1 MSRRSFWAW
10 GLEQDEPTGQ
20 QVREAATRLSQRY
33 GVNVEPVMP
42 PRADDL
48 RLRAPRIAPPSSLA
62 AICATGDHDRA
73 VHTYGR
79 SFRDRIRAYNLQFPN
94 PPDIVAYPTTEGE
107 VTAVLDWCSSSGH
120 AAIPYGGGSSTV
132 AGFEPPDGYDGI
144 VTIDLSALD
153 KVLEVDDVS
162 RAARIQAGAY
172 GPGLE
177 AQLRPHGF
185 TLRHYPQSFEF
196 SSLGGWIATRSGGH
210 YATNH
215 THIDDFVESVRM
227 VTPTGVWESRRLPG
241 SGAGPSPDRMAIG
254 SEGILGIITEAWMRI
269 QGRPQYRAS
278 AGVTYPSFMAGS
290 EAARRVVQ
298 AKLWPAN
305 CRLLDPGEAR
315 NAAGMDGTR
324 ALLILGFE
332 SDELPQDENIR
343 QAVAI
348 ARDAGGTVDE
358 ADIRISSPTALG
370 ADDSS
375 GDTGRQGAVGAWR
388 NAFLGAPYQRNIT
401 TGLGLV
407 AETLETAITWDRW
420 PAMDDMVRGA
430 LQDTRSTVSAAVAPY
445 PVASPMSIPT
455 ARRLTTLG
463 RAWAAAVLSWRCT
476 PRSSRPPPTPS
487 WTPAAPS
494 PTTTPS
500 VACTGPGTTS
510 SAPSPSPRPCK
521 RRQARPRPQRRP
533 EPRPAGGRV
542 TAALPARH
550 CRCHRWRLALTCCRW
565 PLTRWW

>member
-20 QVREAATRLSQRY
+20 QVREAAVRLSQRY
-33 GVNVEPVMP
+33 GVDVQPVMP

-48 RLRAPRIAPPSSLA
+48 RLRAPRIAPPSSLV
-62 AICATGDHDRA
+62 AICSTGDHDRA
-73 VHTYGR
+73 IHTYGR

-94 PPDIVAYPTTEGE
+94 PPDIVAYPTTEDE

-120 AAIPYGGGSSTV
+120 ATIPYGGGSSTV

-269 QGRPQYRAS
+269 QARPRYRAS
-278 AGVTYPSFMAGS
+278 AGVTYPTFAAGS
-290 EAARRVVQ
+290 DAARRVVQ

-305 CRLLDPGEAR
+305 CRLLDPREAAA
-315 NAAGMDGTR
+315 AAGMDGTC

-332 SDELPQDENIR
+332 SDQLPQDDNIR

-348 ARDAGGTVDE
+348 ARDAGGAIDE
-358 ADIRISSPTALG
+358 ADIRISSPTTG
-370 ADDSS
+370 ADDSSS

-420 PAMDDMVRGA
+420 PAMDEMVRGA
-430 LQDTRSTVSAAVAPY
+430 LQETLDRVCGGGSVSCRFTHVYPDGPAPY
-445 PVASPMSIPT
+445 YTWEGMGRRGAELEMYAEIKQAASDAIMAAGGTIT
-455 ARRLTTLG
+455 HHHAVGRLH
-463 RAWAAAVLSWRCT
+463 
-476 PRSSRPPPTPS
+476 RP
-487 WTPAAPS
+487 WYD
-494 PTTTPS
+494 
-500 VACTGPGTTS
+500 
-510 SAPSPSPRPCK
+510 
-521 RRQARPRPQRRP
+521 QQRPQP
-533 EPRPAGGRV
+533 FAEALK
-542 TAALPARH
+542 AAKR
-550 CRCHRWRLALTCCRW
+550 ALD
-565 PLTRWW
+565 PNGVLNPGLLVDL

>member
-1 MSRRSFWAW
+1 MCRRSFWAW
-10 GLEQDEPTGQ
+10 GLEQDEPTEQ
-20 QVREAATRLSQRY
+20 QVREAAARLSQRY
-33 GVNVEPVMP
+33 GVDVEPVMP
-42 PRADDL
+42 PRAEEL
-48 RLRAPRIAPPSSLA
+48 RLRPPRISPPSALA
-62 AICATGDHDRA
+62 AICATDDHDRA

-94 PPDIVAYPTTEGE
+94 PPDVVARPTTEDE
-107 VTAVLDWCSSSGH
+107 VVAVLDWCSSSGY

-132 AGFEPPDGYDGI
+132 AGFEPPEGYDGI

-153 KVLEVDDVS
+153 QVLEVDDVS
-162 RAARIQAGAY
+162 RSARIQAGAY

-185 TLRHYPQSFEF
+185 TLRHYPQSFEY

-269 QGRPQYRAS
+269 QARPQYRAS
-278 AGVTYPSFMAGS
+278 AGVTFPSLMAGS
-290 EAARRVVQ
+290 EGARRVVQ

-315 NAAGMDGTR
+315 AAAGMDGSR

-332 SDELPQDENIR
+332 SDQMPQDEFIR

-348 ARDAGGTVDE
+348 ARDAGGTIDE
-358 ADIRISSPTALG
+358 ADIRISSPDTRSRE
-370 ADDSS
+370 SS
-375 GDTGRQGAVGAWR
+375 DADTGRQGAVGAWR

-407 AETLETAITWDRW
+407 AETLETAITWERW
-420 PAMDDMVRGA
+420 PTMDEMVRGA
-430 LQDTRSTVSAAVAPY
+430 LQEALDRVCGGGTVSCRFTHVYPDGPAPY
-445 PVASPMSIPT
+445 YTWEGMGRRGAELEMYAEIKQAASDAIMAAGGTIT
-455 ARRLTTLG
+455 HHHAVGRLH
-463 RAWAAAVLSWRCT
+463 
-476 PRSSRPPPTPS
+476 RP
-487 WTPAAPS
+487 WYD
-494 PTTTPS
+494 
-500 VACTGPGTTS
+500 
-510 SAPSPSPRPCK
+510 
-521 RRQARPRPQRRP
+521 QQRP
-533 EPRPAGGRV
+533 ELFAGALR
-542 TAALPARH
+542 AAKRSLDPNGV
-550 CRCHRWRLALTCCRW
+550 LNPGL
-565 PLTRWW
+565 LIDLD

>member
-10 GLEQDEPTGQ
+10 GLEQEEPTEQ

-33 GVNVEPVMP
+33 GVNVEPVML

-48 RLRAPRIAPPSSLA
+48 RLRAPRIAAPSSLA
-62 AICATGDHDRA
+62 AICATDDHDRA

-94 PPDIVAYPTTEGE
+94 PPDVVAYPTTEDE
-107 VTAVLDWCSSSGH
+107 VTAVLDWCSSSGY

-153 KVLEVDDVS
+153 QVLEVDDVS
-162 RAARIQAGAY
+162 RAARIQAGTY

-227 VTPTGVWESRRLPG
+227 VTPSGVWESRRLPG

-269 QGRPQYRAS
+269 QARPQYRAS
-278 AGVTYPSFMAGS
+278 AGVTYSSFMAGS
-290 EAARRVVQ
+290 EAARRIVQ

-305 CRLLDPGEAR
+305 CRLLDPGEAAA
-315 NAAGMDGTR
+315 AAGLDGSR

-332 SDELPQDENIR
+332 SNELPQDENIR

-348 ARDAGGTVDE
+348 ARDAGGTIDE
-358 ADIRISSPTALG
+358 ADIRISSPGDRSGDAS
-370 ADDSS
+370 A

-420 PAMDDMVRGA
+420 PAMDEMVRGA
-430 LQDTRSTVSAAVAPY
+430 LLEALDRVCGGGSVSCRFTHVYPDGPAPY
-445 PVASPMSIPT
+445 YTWEGMGRRGAELEMYAEVKQAASDAIMAAGGTIT
-455 ARRLTTLG
+455 HHHAVGRLH
-463 RAWAAAVLSWRCT
+463 
-476 PRSSRPPPTPS
+476 RP
-487 WTPAAPS
+487 WYD
-494 PTTTPS
+494 
-500 VACTGPGTTS
+500 
-510 SAPSPSPRPCK
+510 
-521 RRQARPRPQRRP
+521 QQRP
-533 EPRPAGGRV
+533 ELFAEALRATKRV
-542 TAALPARH
+542 LDPSGV
-550 CRCHRWRLALTCCRW
+550 LNPGL
-565 PLTRWW
+565 LVDV

>member
-10 GLEQDEPTGQ
+10 GLERDEPTGQ
-20 QVREAATRLSQRY
+20 QVREAATRLSERY
-33 GVNVEPVMP
+33 GVAVEPVMP
-42 PRADDL
+42 PKAEDL
-48 RLRAPRIAPPSSLA
+48 KLRASRISPPSSLA
-62 AICATGDHDRA
+62 AICVTDDHSRA

-94 PPDIVAYPTTEGE
+94 PPDVVAHPTTEDE
-107 VTAVLDWCSSSGH
+107 VTAVLDWCSSNGY
-120 AAIPYGGGSSTV
+120 ATIPYGGGSSTV

-144 VTIDLSALD
+144 VTMNLSALD

-162 RAARIQAGAY
+162 RSARIQAGAY

-278 AGVTYPSFMAGS
+278 AGVTYPSLMAGS
-290 EAARRVVQ
+290 EGARRVVQ

-305 CRLLDPGEAR
+305 CRLLDPDEAQA
-315 NAAGMDGTR
+315 AAGMDGSR

-348 ARDAGGTVDE
+348 ARNAGGTIAE
-358 ADIRISSPTALG
+358 EDIRISAPSDSGGDSPG
-370 ADDSS
+370 
-375 GDTGRQGAVGAWR
+375 GETGRQGAVGAWR

-420 PAMDDMVRGA
+420 PAMDEMVRGA
-430 LQDTRSTVSAAVAPY
+430 LQETLDRVCGGGSVSCRFTHVYPDGPAPY
-445 PVASPMSIPT
+445 YTWEGMGRRGAELEMYAEIKQAASDAIMAAGGTIT
-455 ARRLTTLG
+455 HHHAVGRLH
-463 RAWAAAVLSWRCT
+463 
-476 PRSSRPPPTPS
+476 RP
-487 WTPAAPS
+487 WYD
-494 PTTTPS
+494 
-500 VACTGPGTTS
+500 
-510 SAPSPSPRPCK
+510 
-521 RRQARPRPQRRP
+521 QQRP
-533 EPRPAGGRV
+533 ELFAE
-542 TAALPARH
+542 ALRAVKR
-550 CRCHRWRLALTCCRW
+550 ALD
-565 PLTRWW
+565 PNGVLNPGLLIDM

>member
-10 GLEQDEPTGQ
+10 GLEQDEPTEA
-20 QVREAATRLSQRY
+20 QVREAAARLSQRY

-48 RLRAPRIAPPSSLA
+48 RLRAPRISPPASLA
-62 AICATGDHDRA
+62 AICASDDHDRA

-94 PPDIVAYPTTEGE
+94 PPDIVAHPATEDG
-107 VTAVLDWCSSSGH
+107 VTAVLDWCSSNGY

-132 AGFEPPDGYDGI
+132 AGFEPPEGYDGI

-153 KVLEVDDVS
+153 RVLEVDGVS
-162 RAARIQAGAY
+162 RSARIQAGAY

-185 TLRHYPQSFEF
+185 TLRHYPQSFEY

-269 QGRPQYRAS
+269 QARPQYRAS
-278 AGVTYPSFMAGS
+278 AGVTFPSFMAGS
-290 EAARRVVQ
+290 EGARRVVQ

-305 CRLLDPGEAR
+305 CRLLDPGEAQA
-315 NAAGMDGTR
+315 AAGMDGSR

-332 SDELPQDENIR
+332 SNELPQDENIR

-348 ARDAGGTVDE
+348 ARDAGGTIDE
-358 ADIRISSPTALG
+358 ADIRISSPAG
-370 ADDSS
+370 PEPVE
-375 GDTGRQGAVGAWR
+375 GRGEDTGRQGAVGAWR

-407 AETLETAITWDRW
+407 AETLETAITWERW
-420 PAMDDMVRGA
+420 PAMDEMVRGA
-430 LQDTRSTVSAAVAPY
+430 LQDALTRVCGGGSVSCRFTHVYPDGPAPY
-445 PVASPMSIPT
+445 YTWEGMGRRGAELEMYAEIKQAASDAIMAAGGTIT
-455 ARRLTTLG
+455 HHHAVGRLH
-463 RAWAAAVLSWRCT
+463 
-476 PRSSRPPPTPS
+476 RP
-487 WTPAAPS
+487 WYD
-494 PTTTPS
+494 
-500 VACTGPGTTS
+500 
-510 SAPSPSPRPCK
+510 
-521 RRQARPRPQRRP
+521 QQRP
-533 EPRPAGGRV
+533 EPFA
-542 TAALPARH
+542 AALRAAKR
-550 CRCHRWRLALTCCRW
+550 ALD
-565 PLTRWW
+565 PNGVLNPGLLVDV

>member
-20 QVREAATRLSQRY
+20 QVREAAARLSQRY
-33 GVNVEPVMP
+33 GVNVEPAMP
-42 PRADDL
+42 PRAEDL
-48 RLRAPRIAPPSSLA
+48 RLRSPRISPPSALA
-62 AICATGDHDRA
+62 SICSTDDHDRA

-94 PPDIVAYPTTEGE
+94 PPDIVAHPTTEDE
-107 VTAVLDWCSSSGH
+107 VIAVLDWCSSSGH

-132 AGFEPPDGYDGI
+132 AGFEPPEGYDGI

-153 KVLEVDDVS
+153 QILEVDDVS

-269 QGRPQYRAS
+269 QARPQYRAS
-278 AGVTYPSFMAGS
+278 AGVTYPSLMSGS
-290 EAARRVVQ
+290 EAARRVAQ

-315 NAAGMDGTR
+315 AAAGMDGTR

-332 SDELPQDENIR
+332 SDELPQDDNIR

-348 ARDAGGTVDE
+348 ARDAGGTIDE
-358 ADIRISSPTALG
+358 ADIRISSP
-370 ADDSS
+370 DSRGDES
-375 GDTGRQGAVGAWR
+375 SGGDTGRQGAVGAWR

-407 AETLETAITWDRW
+407 AETLETAITWERW
-420 PAMDDMVRGA
+420 PAMDEMVRGA
-430 LQDTRSTVSAAVAPY
+430 LQESLDRVCGGGSVSCRFTHVYPDGPAPY
-445 PVASPMSIPT
+445 YTWEGMGRRGAELEMYAEIKQAASDAIMAAGGTIT
-455 ARRLTTLG
+455 HHHAVGRLH
-463 RAWAAAVLSWRCT
+463 
-476 PRSSRPPPTPS
+476 RP
-487 WTPAAPS
+487 WYD
-494 PTTTPS
+494 
-500 VACTGPGTTS
+500 
-510 SAPSPSPRPCK
+510 
-521 RRQARPRPQRRP
+521 QQRP
-533 EPRPAGGRV
+533 ELFAEALK
-542 TAALPARH
+542 AAKR
-550 CRCHRWRLALTCCRW
+550 ALD
-565 PLTRWW
+565 PNGVLNPGLLVDLD

>member
-48 RLRAPRIAPPSSLA
+48 RLRAPRIAPPSSLV
-62 AICATGDHDRA
+62 AICSTGDHDRA
-73 VHTYGR
+73 IHTYGR

-94 PPDIVAYPTTEGE
+94 PPDIVAYPTTEDE

-120 AAIPYGGGSSTV
+120 VAIPYGGGSSTV

-269 QGRPQYRAS
+269 QARPRYRAS
-278 AGVTYPSFMAGS
+278 AGVTYPTFAAGS
-290 EAARRVVQ
+290 DAARRVVQ

-305 CRLLDPGEAR
+305 CRLLDPREAAA
-315 NAAGMDGTR
+315 AAGMDGTR

-332 SDELPQDENIR
+332 SDQLPQDDNIR

-348 ARDAGGTVDE
+348 ARDAGGAIDE
-358 ADIRISSPTALG
+358 ADIRISSPTTG
-370 ADDSS
+370 ADDSSS

-420 PAMDDMVRGA
+420 PAMHEMVRGA
-430 LQDTRSTVSAAVAPY
+430 LQETLDRVCGGGSVSCRFTHVYPDGPAPY
-445 PVASPMSIPT
+445 YTWEGMGRRGAELEMYAEIKQAASDAIMAAGGTIT
-455 ARRLTTLG
+455 HHHAVGRLH
-463 RAWAAAVLSWRCT
+463 
-476 PRSSRPPPTPS
+476 RP
-487 WTPAAPS
+487 WYD
-494 PTTTPS
+494 
-500 VACTGPGTTS
+500 
-510 SAPSPSPRPCK
+510 
-521 RRQARPRPQRRP
+521 QQRPQP
-533 EPRPAGGRV
+533 FAEALK
-542 TAALPARH
+542 AAKR
-550 CRCHRWRLALTCCRW
+550 ALD
-565 PLTRWW
+565 PNGVLNPGLLVDL